1 MCWWIFNGAI
11 SDRAISGIY
20 AIQTWGKHCNVKV
33 TNELVDNT
41 FETCVIGNMKYA
53 LENCSLFQFIEIPIG
68 YIVLTICSKN
78 SWNMEYYVMAT
89 SDYRKWGH

>member
-1 MCWWIFNGAI
+1 MCWWVFNGAI
-11 SDRAISGIY
+11 SDRTISGRY
-20 AIQTWGKHCNVKV
+20 AIQTWGKHCNVKI
-33 TNELVDNT
+33 TNELVNNT
-41 FETCVIGNMKYA
+41 LSA